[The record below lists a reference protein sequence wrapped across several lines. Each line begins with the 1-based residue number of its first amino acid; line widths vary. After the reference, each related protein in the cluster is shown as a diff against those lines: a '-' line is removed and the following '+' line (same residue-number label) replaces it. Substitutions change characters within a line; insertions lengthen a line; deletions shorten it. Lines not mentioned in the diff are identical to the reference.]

1 LIVTRAAR
9 GAVALF
15 FLFIAARPA
24 FTQSPW
30 TVSGRLALVE
40 QRVDAG
46 FGLERFS
53 GVGLGLEVERRL
65 GSRFTVGL
73 RGQGATVQPDAE
85 GDLDRRIGEAELS
98 AGLTIAPWWGFY
110 GGVTRRAVANDAGTQ
125 QWVLAKL
132 GAELRP
138 AFSGNRFRAFGRLG
152 MIPVTSVSGLSSSS
166 LAFDGAVGMD
176 YDRNR
181 VALRLAYALERFAF
195 SSSNGTR
202 REEQLSTLT
211 FRAGIRLSRRG

>member
-1 LIVTRAAR
+1 MT
-9 GAVALF
+9 LF
-15 FLFIAARPA
+15 FLLMAARPA
-24 FTQSPW
+24 LTQSPW

-53 GVGLGLEVERRL
+53 GVGLGLDVERRF

-73 RGQGATVQPDAE
+73 RGQGATMQPDAE

-110 GGVTRRAVANDAGTQ
+110 GGVTVRAVANDAGRQ
-125 QWVLAKL
+125 HWVLAKL

-138 AFSGNRFRAFGRLG
+138 AFSGNAFRALGRLG
-152 MIPVTSVSGLSSSS
+152 MIPVASVSGLSSSS
-166 LAFDGAVGMD
+166 LAFDGAVGVD
-176 YDRNR
+176 YNRNR
-181 VALRLAYALERFAF
+181 VALRLVYGLERFAF

-211 FRAGIRLSRRG
+211 FRAGVRLSRRA